1 MTAPED
7 QGDTPQSSTPS
18 SGPPPSPLPPL
29 PPAYPGPPPY
39 PGSYPYPPAYWVG
52 PGGVP
57 VRPSSAMATTAGVL
71 GIVGFA
77 MAVIPAAYWFFYQ
90 LNVISAQTYSSVSGV
105 NTLLGADF
113 VVATLAAVFG
123 AVHLGRSGGNPGI
136 GRGLARAGLVL
147 GVISLVVAVIF
158 LPLAISAVNTADC
171 KAFPGVC

>member
-7 QGDTPQSSTPS
+7 LGATPQPSTPS
-18 SGPPPSPLPPL
+18 SGPPPSPIPAV
-29 PPAYPGPPPY
+29 PPAQPGPPSY
-39 PGSYPYPPAYWVG
+39 PGSYSYPPAYWAT

-57 VRPSSAMATTAGVL
+57 ARPSSAMATASGVL

-90 LNVISAQTYSSVSGV
+90 LNVISAQTYSGVSGV
-105 NTLLGADF
+105 KALLGADF
-113 VVATLAAVFG
+113 VVATLAIVFG
-123 AVHLGRSGGNPGI
+123 AVHLGRSGGTAGI

-158 LPLAISAVNTADC
+158 LPLAISAANAADC
-171 KAFPGVC
+171 TAFPGVC